1 MILKQ
6 LKVKEALKK
15 KMLEFQNPA
24 AFLLLLLIPLL
35 YLLRYFKIF
44 KQVSFSAVLADWNG
58 KAFTWN
64 GRVRKLLS
72 ILSRVIMFAGFLI
85 AIASLAD
92 PVITRQEKVYTSL
105 GTDIVFAVDTS
116 PSMAANDVGGMSRLE
131 SAKSTI
137 RTVAVE
143 HDGCRFGIV
152 VFGNEA
158 SVFVPPTADL
168 NSFTKRIDDI
178 QVGMLGNG
186 SAIGDGLSTAVC
198 HLVSSAASKRAII
211 LLTDGENNAGQI
223 HPETAAH
230 LAAENDISIYVI
242 GIGTKGTVP
251 IEYTDPLTGKLYSGY
266 LDSNFNSASLKRI
279 TALANGR
286 YFEVASLQEFLRTF
300 ETIVKTESVM
310 QNYTFRTVTQSYYK
324 DVLLYAIILF
334 VAGWFLKRIIL
345 REMLSFRYKKSLII
359 RSACIAVSFVMLLLA
374 HADIHWGTYLVPVQK
389 SGAAVSLV
397 YDISNSM
404 LAPDCEGGLTRL
416 KAAGEYSKALL
427 NKMNGVSASIV
438 LAKGDGVA
446 AIPLTDD
453 YVMIESLLEVMSP
466 RLMTVPGSSIGKGI
480 LKAKETFPTNYSNAG
495 RIWVFTDGEETDSH
509 LKPALSECIKAGIPV
524 TIIGFGDETETPVLA
539 GDGKTIVNS
548 ALRSQKIISTI
559 EDAKKNLG
567 FYKNQ
572 TEVSYV
578 NYLEKGSAVKLLN
591 QLKQTENLFVS
602 YEAKPVPRFKL
613 FLLLAVLF
621 YSFSYIFTEFD
632 FSRIK
637 AVAKITA
644 GATIVLCVFTLTG
657 CSDSTSNILK
667 GTFAFAQKQYSQA
680 VAYFNSA
687 NEAAIQKQNEQAMQY
702 ALYDLGTA
710 YSLLGED
717 DAAMEKYS
725 ELAQNAPEAIRY
737 GAYYNAGII
746 AHKNEDYE
754 HAIEYFKKALEADST
769 RIDAKINLELSIQSV
784 EVNVQHNQSN
794 AVPSSEDN
802 TVNNQDMEKAVFE
815 RIKENDQKQ
824 WKNSENNQSQSLAD
838 DY

>member
-1 MILKQ
+1 
-6 LKVKEALKK
+6 
-15 KMLEFQNPA
+15 MLEFQNPA
-24 AFLLLLLIPLL
+24 AFFLLLLIPLL
-35 YLLRYFKIF
+35 YLLRYLKIF
-44 KQVSFSAVLADWNG
+44 KPISFSAVLSDWNG
-58 KAFTWN
+58 KAFVWN
-64 GRVRKLLS
+64 GRIRKLLS
-72 ILSRVIMFAGFLI
+72 LLARLIIFAGFLI
-85 AIASLAD
+85 AIVSFAD
-92 PVITRQEKVYTSL
+92 PVVTRQEKVYTSL

-116 PSMAANDVGGMSRLE
+116 PSMAAKDVGGISRLE
-131 SAKSTI
+131 AAKNTI

-143 HDGCRFGIV
+143 HDGCRFGLV

-168 NSFTKRIDDI
+168 NSFVKRINDI

-198 HLVSSAASKRAII
+198 HLVSSMAQRRAII

-223 HPETAAH
+223 HPETAAA
-230 LAAENDISIYVI
+230 LAADNNITVYVL

-251 IEYTDPLTGKLYSGY
+251 IEYTDPLTGRLYSGY

-279 TALANGR
+279 TSLSNGR
-286 YFEVASLQEFLRTF
+286 YFEVATLQEFVNTF
-300 ETIVKTESVM
+300 EAITRNESVI

-324 DVLLYAIILF
+324 KVLLYGIILF
-334 VAGWFLKRIIL
+334 AIGWFLKRIIL
-345 REMLSFRYKKSLII
+345 KEMLSFRYKKSLAV
-359 RSACIAVSFVMLLLA
+359 RSALLAASFIMLLFA
-374 HADIHWGTYLVPVQK
+374 YADIHWGTYLVPVQK

-404 LAPDCEGGLTRL
+404 LARDCEGELTRL
-416 KAAGEYSKALL
+416 KASAEYSKALL
-427 NKMNGVSASIV
+427 SKMNGVSASVV
-438 LAKGDGVA
+438 LAKGDGIA

-466 RLMTVPGSSIGKGI
+466 SLMTVPGSSIGKGI
-480 LKAKETFPTNYSNAG
+480 LKAKESFPANYANAG
-495 RIWVFTDGEETDSH
+495 RIWVFTDGEETDNS
-509 LKPALSECIKAGIPV
+509 LKPALSECIKSGIPV
-524 TIIGFGDETETPVLA
+524 TIIGFGQETETPVLA
-539 GDGKTIVNS
+539 GDGKTLVNS
-548 ALRSQKIISTI
+548 ALRSSKIMTAID
-559 EDAKKNLG
+559 DAKKNLG

-572 TEVSYV
+572 TEVNYIP
-578 NYLEKGSAVKLLN
+578 YLEKGSAVRLLN
-591 QLKQTENLFVS
+591 QLRGTENLFVS

-637 AVAKITA
+637 AVAKISSVVSV
-644 GATIVLCVFTLTG
+644 VLFILMLSG
-657 CSDSTSNILK
+657 CSDSTGDILK
-667 GTFAFAQKQYSQA
+667 GTFAFAQKQYSKA
-680 VAYFNSA
+680 VGYFNSA
-687 NEAAIQKQNEQAMQY
+687 GETAHQKGNELAEQY

-717 DAAMEKYS
+717 DAAMEKYF
-725 ELAQNAPEAIRY
+725 ELAENAPQSIRY

-754 HAIEYFKKALEADST
+754 HAVEYFKKALEADST
-769 RIDAKINLELSIQSV
+769 NIDAKINLELSIQSV
-784 EVNVQHNQSN
+784 QVNVQHNQSN
-794 AVPSSEDN
+794 AVPSAEN
-802 TVNNQDMEKAVFE
+802 RNQNNKDMEKAVFE

-824 WKNSENNQSQSLAD
+824 WKNSETTQSTSLAD

>member
-1 MILKQ
+1 
-6 LKVKEALKK
+6 
-15 KMLEFQNPA
+15 MLEFQNPA
-24 AFLLLLLIPLL
+24 AFFLLLLIPLL
-35 YLLRYFKIF
+35 YILRALKIF
-44 KQVSFSAVLADWNG
+44 RQISFYAVLSDWNG
-58 KAFTWN
+58 KSFSWN
-64 GRVRKLLS
+64 GKIRKALS
-72 ILSRVIMFAGFLI
+72 IFSKVIMFTGFVG
-85 AIASLAD
+85 AITAFAD

-105 GTDIVFAVDTS
+105 GSDIVFAVDTS
-116 PSMAANDVGGMSRLE
+116 PSMAANDIGGISRLE
-131 SAKSTI
+131 AAKNTI
-137 RTVAVE
+137 KTIAVE

-152 VFGNEA
+152 AFGNDA
-158 SVFVPPTADL
+158 SVFVPPTADI
-168 NSFTKRIDDI
+168 NFFTNRIDEI
-178 QVGMLGNG
+178 KVGMLGNG

-198 HLVSSAASKRAII
+198 HLVSSAAQKRSII

-223 HPETAAH
+223 HPETAAT
-230 LAAENDISIYVI
+230 LAADNDITIYVV

-266 LDSNFNSASLKRI
+266 LDSNFNVASLRRI
-279 TALANGR
+279 SSLANGR
-286 YFEVASLQEFLRTF
+286 YFEVATIEEFMRTF
-300 ETIVKTESVM
+300 ETITKTQSVL
-310 QNYTFRTVTQSYYK
+310 QNYTFRNVTQSLYRK
-324 DVLLYAIILF
+324 ILLYAIILF
-334 VAGWFLKRIIL
+334 VAGWFLKRIVL
-345 REMLSFRYKKSLII
+345 KEMLSFRYKKSLMV
-359 RSACIAVSFVMLLLA
+359 RSAFIALSFVMLILA

-404 LAPDCEGGLTRL
+404 LAPDCEDGLTRL
-416 KAAGEYSKALL
+416 KASAEYTKALL
-427 NKMNGVSASIV
+427 NKMNGVSASVV

-453 YVMIESLLEVMSP
+453 YVMIESLLDVMSP

-480 LKAKETFPTNYSNAG
+480 LKAKETFPSNYSNAG

-539 GDGKTIVNS
+539 GDGKTFINS
-548 ALRSQKIISTI
+548 ALRSQKIIATI

-572 TEVSYV
+572 TEVTYINST
-578 NYLEKGSAVKLLN
+578 EKGSAVRLLN
-591 QLKQTENLFVS
+591 QLKESEMLPVS

-621 YSFSYIFTEFD
+621 FSFSYIFTEFD

-637 AVAKITA
+637 QAAKLTA
-644 GATIVLCVFTLTG
+644 AASCVLLVFTLTG
-657 CSDSTSNILK
+657 CSDSTTDILK
-667 GTFAFAQKQYSQA
+667 GTFAFAQKQYSSA
-680 VAYFNSA
+680 VAHFNSA
-687 NEAAIQKQNEQAMQY
+687 KQNAEQKANQEVVEY

-725 ELAQNAPEAIRY
+725 ELTQDAPASIRY

-746 AHKNEDYE
+746 AHKNEDYDK
-754 HAIEYFKKALEADST
+754 AVEYFKKALEVDST
-769 RIDAKINLELSIQSV
+769 RLDAKINLELSIQSV
-784 EVNVQHNQSN
+784 QVNVQHNQSN
-794 AVPSSEDN
+794 AVPSAEDRN
-802 TVNNQDMEKAVFE
+802 MNNQDLEKAVFE

-824 WKNSENNQSQSLAD
+824 WKNSESSQSNSLAE

>member
-1 MILKQ
+1 
-6 LKVKEALKK
+6 
-15 KMLEFQNPA
+15 MLEFQNPA
-24 AFLLLLLIPLL
+24 AFFLLLLIPLL
-35 YLLRYFKIF
+35 FLLRALKVF
-44 KQVSFSAVLADWNG
+44 KQISFYAVLADWNG
-58 KAFTWN
+58 KAFAWN
-64 GRVRKLLS
+64 GKIRK
-72 ILSRVIMFAGFLI
+72 ILSVLSKVIMFAGFVI
-85 AIASLAD
+85 AITALAD

-105 GTDIVFAVDTS
+105 GSDIVFAVDTS
-116 PSMAANDVGGMSRLE
+116 PSMAANDIGGSSRLE
-131 SAKSTI
+131 AAKNTI
-137 RTVAVE
+137 KSLALA

-152 VFGNEA
+152 AFADQA
-158 SVFVPPTADL
+158 SVFVPPTADI
-168 NSFTKRIDDI
+168 NFFTNRIENL

-198 HLVSSAASKRAII
+198 HLVPSAAEKKSII

-223 HPETAAH
+223 HPETAAR
-230 LAAENDISIYVI
+230 LAADNAITIYVI

-266 LDSNFNSASLKRI
+266 LDSNFNSASLRKI
-279 TALANGR
+279 SSLANGR
-286 YFEVASLQEFLRTF
+286 YFEAASLQEFMHTF
-300 ETIVKTESVM
+300 EVIAKSESVS
-310 QNYTFRTVTQSYYK
+310 QNYTFRTVTQSLYK
-324 DVLLYAIILF
+324 NVLLYAILLF
-334 VAGWFLKRIIL
+334 AAGWFLKRIIL
-345 REMLSFRYKKSLII
+345 KEMLSYRYKKSLIV
-359 RSACIAVSFVMLLLA
+359 RSAFLALSFAMLLLA

-404 LAPDCEGGLTRL
+404 LATDCEDGITRL

-427 NKMNGVSASIV
+427 KKMNGVSASVV

-453 YVMIESLLEVMSP
+453 YVMIEALLDVMSP
-466 RLMTVPGSSIGKGI
+466 RLMTVPGTSIGKGI
-480 LKAKETFPTNYSNAG
+480 LKAKETFPSNYSNAG

-524 TIIGFGDETETPVLA
+524 TIIGFGDEAETPVLA
-539 GDGKTIVNS
+539 GDGKTLINS

-567 FYKNQ
+567 FNKNQ
-572 TEVSYV
+572 TEVSYI
-578 NYLEKGSAVKLLN
+578 NSTEKGSAIKLLN
-591 QLKQTENLFVS
+591 QLKESQMLPVS
-602 YEAKPVPRFKL
+602 YEAKPLPRFKL

-637 AVAKITA
+637 QAAKFTVGLSCI
-644 GATIVLCVFTLTG
+644 LMVFALTG
-657 CSDSTSNILK
+657 CSDTTVDILK
-667 GTFAFAQKQYSQA
+667 GSFAFAQKQYSKA

-687 NEAAIQKQNEQAMQY
+687 NQAAKQKGNQEAMQY

-717 DAAMEKYS
+717 DAAMEKYF
-725 ELAQNAPEAIRY
+725 ELDQEAPASIRY

-769 RIDAKINLELSIQSV
+769 RLDAKINLELSIQSV

-794 AVPSSEDN
+794 AVPAGEDRN
-802 TVNNQDMEKAVFE
+802 LNNQDLEKAVFE

-824 WKNSENNQSQSLAD
+824 WRNSESTQSQNLAE

>member
-1 MILKQ
+1 
-6 LKVKEALKK
+6 
-15 KMLEFQNPA
+15 MLEFQNPA

-35 YLLRYFKIF
+35 YLLRYLKIF
-44 KQVSFSAVLADWNG
+44 RQVTFSAVLADWNG
-58 KAFTWN
+58 KAFSWN
-64 GRVRKLLS
+64 GKIRKFLS
-72 ILSRVIMFAGFLI
+72 VFAKIIMFAGFLI

-116 PSMAANDVGGMSRLE
+116 PSMAAKDVGGISRLD
-131 SAKSTI
+131 SAKNTI
-137 RTVAVE
+137 RTVAYE
-143 HDGCRFGIV
+143 HDGCRFGMV

-178 QVGMLGNG
+178 KVGMLGNG

-198 HLVSSAASKRAII
+198 HLVSSSAQKRTII

-223 HPETAAH
+223 HPETAAT
-230 LAAENDISIYVI
+230 LAADNDISIYVI

-266 LDSNFNSASLKRI
+266 LDSNFNSVSLRRI
-279 TALANGR
+279 TSLANGR
-286 YFEVASLQEFLRTF
+286 YFEVTTLEEFVHTF
-300 ETIVKTESVM
+300 EAIAKTESVI

-324 DVLLYAIILF
+324 KVLLYAILLF
-334 VAGWFLKRIIL
+334 AVGWFLKRIVL
-345 REMLSFRYKKSLII
+345 REMISFRYKKSLFV
-359 RSACIAVSFVMLLLA
+359 RSAFIGASFVMLLFA
-374 HADIHWGTYLVPVQK
+374 YADIHWGTYLVPVQK

-404 LAPDCEGGLTRL
+404 LAQDCEDGLTRL
-416 KAAGEYSKALL
+416 KAACEYSKALL
-427 NKMNGVSASIV
+427 TKMNGVSASVV

-453 YVMIESLLEVMSP
+453 YVMIESLLDVMSP

-480 LKAKETFPTNYSNAG
+480 LKAKDTFPANYSNAG

-509 LKPALSECIKAGIPV
+509 LKSALSECIKAGLPV
-524 TIIGFGDETETPVLA
+524 SIIGFGNETETPVVA
-539 GDGKTIVNS
+539 GDGKTVVNS
-548 ALRSQKIISTI
+548 ALRSQKIIQTI
-559 EDAKKNLG
+559 EDAKKNMG

-572 TEVSYV
+572 TEV
-578 NYLEKGSAVKLLN
+578 NYINSTEKGSAVKLLN
-591 QLKQTENLFVS
+591 QLKQSENLFVS

-613 FLLLAVLF
+613 FILLAVLF

-637 AVAKITA
+637 AAMRFSA
-644 GATIVLCVFTLTG
+644 GAACILIVFTLTG
-657 CSDSTSNILK
+657 CSGSTSDILK

-680 VAYFNSA
+680 VSYFNSA
-687 NEAAIQKQNEQAMQY
+687 NETAKQKGNEQAMQY

-717 DAAMEKYS
+717 DAAMEKYF
-725 ELAQNAPEAIRY
+725 QIVNDAPEAIRY

-769 RIDAKINLELSIQSV
+769 RLDAKINLELSIQSV
-784 EVNVQHNQSN
+784 EVNVKHNQSN
-794 AVPSSEDN
+794 AVPSAEDN
-802 TVNNQDMEKAVFE
+802 SQNNQDLEKAVFE

-824 WKNSENNQSQSLAD
+824 WKNSESTQSQNLSD

>member
-1 MILKQ
+1 
-6 LKVKEALKK
+6 
-15 KMLEFQNPA
+15 MLEFQNPA
-24 AFLLLLLIPLL
+24 AFFLLLLIPLL
-35 YLLRYFKIF
+35 FLLRALKVF
-44 KQVSFSAVLADWNG
+44 KQISFYAVLADWNG
-58 KAFTWN
+58 KAFAWN
-64 GRVRKLLS
+64 GKIRK
-72 ILSRVIMFAGFLI
+72 ILSVLSKIIMFAGFVI
-85 AIASLAD
+85 AITALAD

-105 GTDIVFAVDTS
+105 GSDIVFAVDTS
-116 PSMAANDVGGMSRLE
+116 PSMAANDIGGSSRLE
-131 SAKSTI
+131 AAKNTI
-137 RTVAVE
+137 KSLALA

-152 VFGNEA
+152 AFADQA
-158 SVFVPPTADL
+158 SVFVPPTADI
-168 NSFTKRIDDI
+168 NFFTNRIENL

-198 HLVSSAASKRAII
+198 HLVPSAAEKKSII

-223 HPETAAH
+223 HPETAAR
-230 LAAENDISIYVI
+230 LAADNAITIYVI

-266 LDSNFNSASLKRI
+266 LDSNFNSASLRKI
-279 TALANGR
+279 SSLANGR
-286 YFEVASLQEFLRTF
+286 YFEAASLQEFMHTF
-300 ETIVKTESVM
+300 EVIAKSESVS
-310 QNYTFRTVTQSYYK
+310 QNYTFRTVTQSLYK
-324 DVLLYAIILF
+324 NVLLYAILLF
-334 VAGWFLKRIIL
+334 AAGWFLKRIIL
-345 REMLSFRYKKSLII
+345 KEMLSYRYKKSLIV
-359 RSACIAVSFVMLLLA
+359 RSAFLALSFAMLLLA

-404 LAPDCEGGLTRL
+404 LATDCEDGITRL

-427 NKMNGVSASIV
+427 KKMNGVSASVV

-453 YVMIESLLEVMSP
+453 YVMIEALLDVISP
-466 RLMTVPGSSIGKGI
+466 RLMTVPGTSIGKGI
-480 LKAKETFPTNYSNAG
+480 LKAKETFPSNYSNAG

-524 TIIGFGDETETPVLA
+524 TIIGFGDEAETPVLA
-539 GDGKTIVNS
+539 GDGKTLINS

-572 TEVSYV
+572 TEVSYI
-578 NYLEKGSAVKLLN
+578 NSTEKGSAIKLLN
-591 QLKQTENLFVS
+591 QLKESQMLPVS
-602 YEAKPVPRFKL
+602 YEAKPLPRFKL

-637 AVAKITA
+637 QAAKFTA
-644 GATIVLCVFTLTG
+644 GLSCILMVFALTG
-657 CSDSTSNILK
+657 CSDTTGDILK
-667 GTFAFAQKQYSQA
+667 GSFAFAQKQYSKA

-687 NEAAIQKQNEQAMQY
+687 NQAAKQKGNQEAMQY

-717 DAAMEKYS
+717 DAAMEKYF
-725 ELAQNAPEAIRY
+725 ELDQEAPASIRY

-769 RIDAKINLELSIQSV
+769 RLDAKINLELSIQSV

-794 AVPSSEDN
+794 AVPAGEDRN
-802 TVNNQDMEKAVFE
+802 LNNQDLEKAVFE

-824 WKNSENNQSQSLAD
+824 WRNSESTQSQNLAE

>member
-1 MILKQ
+1 
-6 LKVKEALKK
+6 
-15 KMLEFQNPA
+15 MLEFQNPA

-35 YLLRYFKIF
+35 FLLRYLKIF
-44 KQVSFSAVLADWNG
+44 KQITFPAVLADWNG
-58 KAFTWN
+58 KAFTWT

-72 ILSRVIMFAGFLI
+72 VLARVIMFAGFLI
-85 AIASLAD
+85 TIVSLAD
-92 PVITRQEKVYTSL
+92 PVITKQEKVYTSL

-116 PSMAANDVGGMSRLE
+116 PSMAAKDVGGVSRLE

-137 RTVAVE
+137 RNVAVE

-198 HLVSSAASKRAII
+198 HLVSSSAQKRAII

-223 HPETAAH
+223 HPETAAA
-230 LAAENDISIYVI
+230 LAADNSITIYVI

-266 LDSNFNSASLKRI
+266 LDSNFNSASLRRI
-279 TALANGR
+279 TSLAGGR
-286 YFEVASLQEFLRTF
+286 YFEATTLQEFAHTF
-300 ETIVKTESVM
+300 EAIAKTESVM

-324 DVLLYAIILF
+324 KVLLYAILLF
-334 VAGWFLKRIIL
+334 AAGWFLKRIIL
-345 REMLSFRYKKSLII
+345 REMLSFRYKKSLIV
-359 RSACIAVSFVMLLLA
+359 RSVFIALSFIMLLLA

-404 LAPDCEGGLTRL
+404 LADDCEDGMTRL

-427 NKMNGVSASIV
+427 NRMNGVSASVV

-453 YVMIESLLEVMSP
+453 YIMIESLLEVMSP
-466 RLMTVPGSSIGKGI
+466 NLMTVPGSSIGKGI
-480 LKAKETFPTNYSNAG
+480 LKAKETFPSNYSNAG
-495 RIWVFTDGEETDSH
+495 RIWVFTDGEETDNH

-524 TIIGFGDETETPVLA
+524 TIIGFGSETETPVIA
-539 GDGKTIVNS
+539 GDGKTVISS
-548 ALRSQKIISTI
+548 ALRSSKIISTI
-559 EDAKKNLG
+559 EEAKKNLG

-572 TEVSYV
+572 TEVAYINSA
-578 NYLEKGSAVKLLN
+578 EKGSAVKLLN
-591 QLKQTENLFVS
+591 QLKQSENLFVS

-637 AVAKITA
+637 AVTRISTGAA
-644 GATIVLCVFTLTG
+644 GALLLFTFSG
-657 CSDSTSNILK
+657 CNSSTSDILK

-680 VAYFNSA
+680 VAHFNSA
-687 NEAAIQKQNEQAMQY
+687 HENAKEKQNEQAVQY

-710 YSLLGED
+710 YSLLGEN

-725 ELAQNAPEAIRY
+725 ELAQNAPASIRY

-769 RIDAKINLELSIQSV
+769 RLDAKINLELSIQSV
-784 EVNVQHNQSN
+784 EVNVKHSQSQ
-794 AVPSSEDN
+794 AVPATDDN
-802 TVNNQDMEKAVFE
+802 TTNNHDMEKAVFE

-824 WKNSENNQSQSLAD
+824 WKNSESTQNMSLAD